1 MASPHSKDSMMSDS
15 HEVNSDTLARLS
27 EIFGAHKAEWLGPRL
42 FKLFSEP
49 SYFPRMTT
57 SRPCILVGGRGT
69 GKTTV
74 LRGLSYRGQF
84 ELERCNAQTVPS
96 WPYYGFYYRV
106 DTNKVGAFKGPE
118 LSDIEWL
125 RHFGHYINLLMCVQI
140 LRFLSWFQATTHI
153 STDLREDDL
162 ERVAAAFNLQS
173 PNSNDHLL
181 QLLER
186 SLTEFEAHINNVADG
201 SGPRLSMQEAP
212 IGLLIESVKRLD
224 EFADKLFFFL
234 IDEYENLED
243 YQQQLMN
250 TLIKHSGEL
259 YSFKICVREL
269 GWRVRNTLAENEYL
283 NSPADYI
290 RIDITEVMEG
300 PRFEQFSHRVCQDRL
315 AALVEGN
322 HQVVAEIQDLL
333 PSISEEEEATLL
345 GIEDHNQQT
354 VRKLKEI
361 GALEVVERL
370 TPMEICLLEYWC
382 ESQDKPL
389 SEVYEDFRQNPRA
402 WRTRLNNY
410 KHALLFTIRRGRS
423 GIRKYYAGWDTFI
436 QLSGGNIRFLLQLV
450 EESLAR
456 HLREGRGL
464 HEPLSPDLQTRA
476 AQAIGRTNLTEL
488 EGMSVHGAQLTKFL
502 LGLGRVFEIMAA
514 TPEGHAPE
522 VNQFEVVDT
531 SGTPTQKQESD
542 ALLDAAVMHLALSRR
557 SGSKLAGQGETRDW
571 DYMIYPIFAPFFNFS
586 YRRKRKMNL
595 APDQILALVATPGPA
610 IRRILAGSSRTPDEP
625 LPEQLRLFEA
635 FYAQSN

>member
-1 MASPHSKDSMMSDS
+1 MMSNS
-15 HEVNSDTLARLS
+15 HQVNSDTLARLS
-27 EIFGAHKAEWLGPRL
+27 ELFGAHKAEWLGARL
-42 FKLFSEP
+42 FELFSEP

-74 LRGLSYRGQF
+74 LRGLSYQGQF
-84 ELERCNAQTVPS
+84 ALEKRNEQTVPS

-125 RHFGHYINLLMCVQI
+125 RHFGHYMNLLMCVQV
-140 LRFLSWFQATTHI
+140 LRFLSWFQATTRI
-153 STDLREDDL
+153 LTDLREDDL
-162 ERVAAAFNLQS
+162 ASVATAFKLPPPS
-173 PNSNDHLL
+173 SNEHLL
-181 QLLER
+181 QLLES
-186 SLTEFEAHINNVADG
+186 SLTEFEAHINNVVDG
-201 SGPRLSMQEAP
+201 SGPNLSMQGAP
-212 IGLLIESVKRLD
+212 VGTLIESVKKL
-224 EFADKLFFFL
+224 EVFADKLFFFL

-269 GWRVRNTLAENEYL
+269 GWRVRNTTAGNEYL
-283 NSPADYI
+283 VSPADYT
-290 RIDITEVMEG
+290 RIDITEVMQG
-300 PRFEQFSHRVCQDRL
+300 SRFEEFSHKVCQDRL

-322 HQVVAEIQDLL
+322 HQVVVEIRELF

-345 GIEDHNQQT
+345 GIEDHNQEILRELQ
-354 VRKLKEI
+354 EI
-361 GALEVVERL
+361 GPPEMVDRL
-370 TPMEICLLEYWC
+370 TPMEICLLAYWAKSHNQSLN
-382 ESQDKPL
+382 EAF
-389 SEVYEDFRQNPRA
+389 EDFQQNNRS

-456 HLREGRGL
+456 HLRDGRGL
-464 HEPLSPDLQTRA
+464 HESLSPDLQTRA

-488 EGMSVHGAQLTKFL
+488 EGMSVHGAQLAKLL
-502 LGLGRVFEIMAA
+502 LGLGRILGLMAA
-514 TPEGHAPE
+514 SPEGHTPE
-522 VNQFEVVDT
+522 VNQFEVVGLPGGFPKEDEA
-531 SGTPTQKQESD
+531 S
-542 ALLDAAVMHLALSRR
+542 ALLTAAVMHLTLARH
-557 SGSKLAGQGETRDW
+557 SGSKLGNAGETRDW
-571 DYMIYPIFAPFFNFS
+571 DYTVYPIFAPFFNFS
-586 YRRKRKMNL
+586 YRRKRKMRLTPDQVL
-595 APDQILALVATPGPA
+595 ALVHSPRRAISQILATNN
-610 IRRILAGSSRTPDEP
+610 RTPEEP

-635 FYAQSN
+635 FYAQSD